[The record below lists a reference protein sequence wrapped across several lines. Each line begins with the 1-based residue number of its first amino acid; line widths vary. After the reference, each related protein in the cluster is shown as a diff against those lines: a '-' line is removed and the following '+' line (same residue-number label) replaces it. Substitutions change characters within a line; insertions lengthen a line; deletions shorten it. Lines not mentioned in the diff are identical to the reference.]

1 MEHLAAKG
9 PRDFYEG
16 ELAESIAADVRAA
29 GGALSAGDLA
39 AFRAELREP
48 LKIPYR
54 GGTVFATPELT
65 AGPTLAHALR
75 LLQEWKPATGGPDES
90 AYVNYSEAVRSAY
103 RERLKGMGDAAG
115 KRALGA
121 EYLAPACTTHFS
133 VVDRHGNMAAVTQ
146 TLLSGF
152 GSKFVTPSS
161 GITMNN
167 GIMWFDPTPGT
178 TNSLA
183 PGKRCLCNY
192 TPVVAETKS
201 GTRLAVGASGGR
213 RIMPSVMQ
221 LLSFVMDYDMD
232 LDTAIHHPRIDASEG
247 DIVIG
252 DVRMSA
258 EVRAALRARFDYEET
273 RVQAVPNKFAC
284 PSVVLREGGTN
295 YGATETFQ
303 PWADAVAES

>member
-1 MEHLAAKG
+1 
-9 PRDFYEG
+9 
-16 ELAESIAADVRAA
+16 
-29 GGALSAGDLA
+29 
-39 AFRAELREP
+39 
-48 LKIPYR
+48 
-54 GGTVFATPELT
+54 
-65 AGPTLAHALR
+65 
-75 LLQEWKPATGGPDES
+75 
-90 AYVNYSEAVRSAY
+90 
-103 RERLKGMGDAAG
+103 
-115 KRALGA
+115 
-121 EYLAPACTTHFS
+121 
-133 VVDRHGNMAAVTQ
+133 
-146 TLLSGF
+146 
-152 GSKFVTPSS
+152 
-161 GITMNN
+161 
-167 GIMWFDPTPGT
+167 
-178 TNSLA
+178 
-183 PGKRCLCNY
+183 
-192 TPVVAETKS
+192 VAETKS